1 MSQDPNLR
9 KLVHLGN
16 AKKERAEGGVEEVGK
31 ISSNVKEAK
40 ARGFQGGGN
49 QQGQMFHRG

>member
-9 KLVHLGN
+9 KLIHLGN
-16 AKKERAEGGVEEVGK
+16 AKKEREEGGVEEVGK
-31 ISSNVKEAK
+31 ISSNKEAK
-40 ARGFQGGGN
+40 ARGFQGGGT